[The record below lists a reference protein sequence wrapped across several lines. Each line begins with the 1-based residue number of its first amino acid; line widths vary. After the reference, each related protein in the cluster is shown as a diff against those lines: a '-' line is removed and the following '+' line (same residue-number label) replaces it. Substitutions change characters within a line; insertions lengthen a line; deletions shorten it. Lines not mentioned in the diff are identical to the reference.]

1 MVDIKFRKKDYMVDN
16 IIKIIYSGLKEY
28 IKIEDISFNLSNGS
42 LIYIFNISNYY
53 FEISYDFTDNFYR
66 VKLEKKYNNQ
76 LQNIV
81 FLTKSRKFKHD
92 ITLMIKYLELSRNAF
107 ENHINSFCVYVKTI
121 LKKYVNLR
129 YLEEEYDSDLRF
141 DGFFI
146 NN

>member
-1 MVDIKFRKKDYMVDN
+1 MVDN

-121 LKKYVNLR
+121 LKKYGNLR

>member
-1 MVDIKFRKKDYMVDN
+1 MVDN
-16 IIKIIYSGLKEY
+16 IIKIIYSSLKEY
-28 IKIEDISFNLSNGS
+28 IKIEDISFYLSNGS

-92 ITLMIKYLELSRNAF
+92 ITLMLKYLELSRNTF

-121 LKKYVNLR
+121 LKKYGNLS

-146 NN
+146 NR